1 MYVQLQKIHAIDSQL
16 HEESLEE
23 ERGGT
28 VFAAGGSWGCVNTKI
43 KVSSGIKIDNNL
55 SLSDSFGKEHNS
67 GQGLLV
73 NTEVKYPVY
82 FSIESKMEANQ
93 LWGNIQCASSE
104 IN

>member
-16 HEESLEE
+16 REESLEE

-28 VFAAGGSWGCVNTKI
+28 VFAAKGSWGCVNTKI

-55 SLSDSFGKEHNS
+55 SLSDSFRKEHNS

-82 FSIESKMEANQ
+82 FSIECKMEANQ